1 MGEALSQQ
9 TKAGVPVAEAALS
22 APAHS
27 LETRVAELE
36 LLYRVGISLSA
47 IQDKDRLVE
56 MILLEA
62 KQLCN
67 ADGGTLYLCNDAD
80 QLEFE
85 ILRNDTLKFAQGGT
99 TGVPITLPP
108 IPILVD
114 GKPNERNV
122 ATFAAHSGK
131 TVNIANAYDAEGF
144 DFSGTKKFDERS
156 GYRSQSFL
164 TCPMVNNEHRVI
176 GVLQLINARDTHGKV
191 MPFTPERQRIV
202 EALASQAGI
211 ALDNQLLMEAQKKLL
226 ESFIQLMASAIDAKS
241 PYTGEHCKRVPV
253 ITKMLAQAACEVKDG
268 PLAGFNLT
276 PEEWYELHIA
286 AWLHDCG
293 KVITPVHIMDKATKL
308 ESIRDGIAT
317 LRERFEILKR
327 DLEIAHLRGEFDAA
341 TRDQRLAVLDE
352 ELTFLDTANIGG
364 EFLPPEKQQRIRDIG
379 KRTYTRLGKTE
390 PLLTEDEVENLCIS
404 RGTLTEKERIIING
418 HMVQTIKMLEQLP
431 FPRNLRR
438 VPEYAGGH
446 HEKRDGSGYPKG
458 IFADEMSV
466 PARIMVIADVFEA
479 LTSSDRPYK
488 KPKSLSETMKIMGF
502 LKRDNHLDP
511 DLFDL
516 FVRSGM
522 YRKCGE
528 LYLKPE
534 LLDAVDEAGLLALK
548 PKPFEPAET
557 LVRAQRWTEFLP
569 QYRDL

>member
-1 MGEALSQQ
+1 MGEVLPQQ
-9 TKAGVPVAEAALS
+9 AKTADPASPAA
-22 APAHS
+22 PS

-47 IQDKDRLVE
+47 VQDKDRLVE

-85 ILRNDTLKFAQGGT
+85 ILRNDTLCFAQGGT

-108 IPILVD
+108 IPIVVD
-114 GKPNERNV
+114 GVPNERNV

-131 TVNIANAYDAEGF
+131 TVNIADAYHAEGF
-144 DFSGTKKFDERS
+144 DFSGTKKFDQRS

-164 TCPMVNNEHRVI
+164 TCPMVNNEGRVI
-176 GVLQLINARDTHGKV
+176 GVLQLINARDEHGTV
-191 MPFTPERQRIV
+191 IAFAPERQRIV

-211 ALDNQLLMEAQKKLL
+211 ALDNQLLLAGQKKLL
-226 ESFIQLMASAIDAKS
+226 ESFIELMASAIDAKS

-253 ITKMLAQAACEVKDG
+253 ITKMLAQAACEVKEG
-268 PLAGFNLT
+268 PLAEFDLT
-276 PEEWYELHIA
+276 PDEWYELHIA

-293 KVITPVHIMDKATKL
+293 KVITPVHVMDKATKL
-308 ESIRDGIAT
+308 ESIRDGIVT
-317 LRERFEILKR
+317 LRERYEILKR

-341 TRDQRLAVLDE
+341 ERDRRVAALEE
-352 ELTFLDTANIGG
+352 ELAFLEATNVGG

-379 KRTYTRLGKTE
+379 KRSYRRHGKEE
-390 PLLTEDEVENLCIS
+390 PLLTADEVENLCIS
-404 RGTLTEKERIIING
+404 RGTLTEKERIVING

-446 HEKRDGSGYPKG
+446 HEKRDGTGYPKG

-488 KPKSLSETMKIMGF
+488 KPKTLSETMKIMGF

-516 FVRSGM
+516 FVQSGM

-528 LYLKPE
+528 QFLKPE
-534 LLDAVDEAGLLALK
+534 QLDAVDEAALLALK
-548 PKPFEPAET
+548 PKPFDLAATE
-557 LVRAQRWTEFLP
+557 VRAQRWKDFLP
-569 QYRDL
+569 QYRNL

>member
-1 MGEALSQQ
+1 MGEVLSQQ
-9 TKAGVPVAEAALS
+9 AKAADPASSAAQ
-22 APAHS
+22 S

-47 IQDKDRLVE
+47 EQDKDRLVE

-67 ADGGTLYLCNDAD
+67 ADGGTLYLRNEAD

-85 ILRNDTLKFAQGGT
+85 ILRNDTLRFAQGGT

-114 GKPNERNV
+114 GVPNRRNV

-131 TVNIANAYDAEGF
+131 TVNIADAYHAEGF
-144 DFSGTKKFDERS
+144 DFSGTKAFDQRS

-164 TCPMVNNEHRVI
+164 TCPMVNNEGRVI
-176 GVLQLINARDTHGKV
+176 GVLQLINARDATGTV
-191 MPFTPERQRIV
+191 IAFTPERQRIV

-211 ALDNQLLMEAQKKLL
+211 ALDNQLLLVAQKKLL

-276 PEEWYELHIA
+276 PDEWYELHIA

-293 KVITPVHIMDKATKL
+293 KVITPVHVMDKATKL

-317 LRERFEILKR
+317 LRERYEILKR

-341 TRDQRLAVLDE
+341 ERERRQAALDE
-352 ELTFLDTANIGG
+352 ELAFLEAANVGG
-364 EFLPPEKQQRIRDIG
+364 EFLPPEKQQRIRDLG
-379 KRTYTRLGKTE
+379 KRTYQRRGKDE
-390 PLLTEDEVENLCIS
+390 PLLTPDEVENLCIS
-404 RGTLTEKERIIING
+404 RGTLTEKERIVING

-446 HEKRDGSGYPKG
+446 HEKRDGTGYPKG
-458 IFADEMSV
+458 IFADEMSI

-488 KPKSLSETMKIMGF
+488 KPKSMSETMKIMGF

-528 LYLKPE
+528 LFLKPE
-534 LLDAVDEAGLLALK
+534 QLDAVDEAALLALK
-548 PKPFEPAET
+548 PKPFDLAATEI
-557 LVRAQRWTEFLP
+557 RAQRWKDFLP

>member
-1 MGEALSQQ
+1 METGKQLSPASVGESSE
-9 TKAGVPVAEAALS
+9 T
-22 APAHS
+22 
-27 LETRVAELE
+27 LEQRLERFE
-36 LLYRVGISLSA
+36 LLYRVGIALSA
-47 IQDKDRLVE
+47 EHNTERLIE
-56 MILLEA
+56 MILVEA
-62 KQLCN
+62 QKLCN

-85 ILRNDTLKFAQGGT
+85 ILRNDTLNFAQGGT

-108 IPILVD
+108 IPIVVD

-176 GVLQLINARDTHGKV
+176 GVLQLINARDAHGKV
-191 MPFTPERQRIV
+191 IPFTAERQRIV

-211 ALDNQLLMEAQKKLL
+211 ALDNQMLMEAQKRLL

-241 PYTGEHCKRVPV
+241 PYTGQHCKRVPV
-253 ITKMLAQAACEVKDG
+253 ITKMLAQAACEVKAG

-276 PEEWYELHIA
+276 TEEWYELHIA

-352 ELTFLDTANIGG
+352 ELAFLETANIGG
-364 EFLPPEKQQRIRDIG
+364 EFLPPEKQQRIREIG
-379 KRTYTRLGKTE
+379 KRTYARRGNTE
-390 PLLTEDEVENLCIS
+390 RLLTEEEIENLCIS

-516 FVRSGM
+516 FVTSGM

-528 LYLKPE
+528 LFIAPE
-534 LLDAVDEAGLLALK
+534 QLDAVDEAGLLALK

-557 LVRAQRWTEFLP
+557 QVRQRRWREFLP

>member
-1 MGEALSQQ
+1 MGEVLSQQ
-9 TKAGVPVAEAALS
+9 AKAADPASSAA
-22 APAHS
+22 PS

-47 IQDKDRLVE
+47 VQDKDRLVE

-85 ILRNDTLKFAQGGT
+85 ILRNDTLCFAQGGT

-108 IPILVD
+108 IPIVVD
-114 GKPNERNV
+114 GVPNERNV

-131 TVNIANAYDAEGF
+131 TVNIADAYHAEGF
-144 DFSGTKKFDERS
+144 DFSGTKKFDQRS

-164 TCPMVNNEHRVI
+164 TCPMVNNEGRVI
-176 GVLQLINARDTHGKV
+176 GVLQLINARDEHGTV
-191 MPFTPERQRIV
+191 IAFAPERQRIV

-211 ALDNQLLMEAQKKLL
+211 ALDNQLLLAGQKKLL
-226 ESFIQLMASAIDAKS
+226 ESFIELMASAIDAKS

-253 ITKMLAQAACEVKDG
+253 ITKMLAQAACEVKEG
-268 PLAGFNLT
+268 PLAEFDLT
-276 PEEWYELHIA
+276 PDEWYELHIA

-293 KVITPVHIMDKATKL
+293 KVITPVHVMDKATKL
-308 ESIRDGIAT
+308 ESIRDGIVT
-317 LRERFEILKR
+317 LRERYEILKR

-341 TRDQRLAVLDE
+341 ERDRRVAALEE
-352 ELTFLDTANIGG
+352 ELAFLEATNVGG

-379 KRTYTRLGKTE
+379 KRSYRRHGKEE
-390 PLLTEDEVENLCIS
+390 PLLTADEVENLCIS
-404 RGTLTEKERIIING
+404 RGTLTEKERIVING

-446 HEKRDGSGYPKG
+446 HEKRDGTGYPKG

-488 KPKSLSETMKIMGF
+488 KPKTLSETMKIMGF

-516 FVRSGM
+516 FVQSGM

-528 LYLKPE
+528 QFLKPE
-534 LLDAVDEAGLLALK
+534 QLDAVDEAALLALK
-548 PKPFEPAET
+548 PKPFDLAATE
-557 LVRAQRWTEFLP
+557 VRAQRWKDFLP
-569 QYRDL
+569 QYRNL